1 MTQETQKLIHVICL
15 TTRFAKIAVSSIARF
30 PARPKERKTMKT
42 ICIAMFTCWAS
53 GGGPVRL
60 SVSRWVDQSNAKN
73 SNLPNGGGRR
83 ARMSGILGKGRYRQ
97 SGPRSELAPDE
108 LEVPA

>member
-42 ICIAMFTCWAS
+42 MDYLMRTPK
-53 GGGPVRL
+53 GPSKSL
-60 SVSRWVDQSNAKN
+60 E
-73 SNLPNGGGRR
+73 GRT
-83 ARMSGILGKGRYRQ
+83 RMLRGLRTIWWTRK
-97 SGPRSELAPDE
+97 A
-108 LEVPA
+108 